1 MKIQLLLIVQLV
13 LAAMLMW
20 TCFCRSVKTDRDT
33 HREVRWAIL
42 FEGIAA
48 GLVFGAPLMPV
59 LMPPVNGNWSPDW
72 PAWTTPVGVWLVL
85 LGAVTLVQI
94 VTAKYWA
101 QGQAPIQF
109 QRSPRERTGG
119 VVFAALLL
127 VVGLASLPLA
137 HAQGAR
143 QAEAVPIGE
152 VPYGMAARCG
162 APEGCV
168 MFTKTALV
176 VELINFAGELCNAGD
191 EQPAAPEK
199 QRL

>member
-1 MKIQLLLIVQLV
+1 MRLQVLLIVQLV

-59 LMPPVNGNWSPDW
+59 LMPPSGNHWAPNW
-72 PAWTTPVGVWLVL
+72 PAWSTPLGVWLVL
-85 LGAVTLVQI
+85 LGAVTLVQL

-109 QRSPRERTGG
+109 QRTSAERTGG
-119 VVFAALLL
+119 MVFAALLL
-127 VVGLASLPLA
+127 MVGITSALPA
-137 HAQGAR
+137 RAQTWVDVGDATFMPPGAELKCFN
-143 QAEAVPIGE
+143 ATGC
-152 VPYGMAARCG
+152 MAFTVEEFRAILQRANGTCG
-162 APEGCV
+162 RIPPAPAPSKGS
-168 MFTKTALV
+168 
-176 VELINFAGELCNAGD
+176 
-191 EQPAAPEK
+191 AA
-199 QRL
+199 